1 MKSCLIT
8 KKTLVVVAY
17 RFNIEGLLELNA
29 EAPIFVQLN
38 EPVAHTSIVVAPAAL
53 PGRLSSSE
61 YDISY
66 VHNSKIKLVHILAQ
80 VMPEFTK
87 KSGMTFAKKGHI
99 ERLKFAGTEINQHSG
114 KT

>member
-17 RFNIEGLLELNA
+17 RFTIEGLLELNG
-29 EAPIFVQLN
+29 EAPIFVQPN
-38 EPVAHTSIVVAPAAL
+38 EPVTHTSWHQL
-53 PGRLSSSE
+53 HSPGRLSSSE

-99 ERLKFAGTEINQHSG
+99 ERLKFAGTEINQHSD